1 MKTITVS
8 NQKGGVGKTATVVNL
23 AGYLSR
29 EHNQSVLVMDLDT
42 QGNASWSL
50 ADSLLN
56 VSAGEVLLKDC
67 FDVRSWRDSCSRS
80 LSSGI
85 AVVAAD
91 SVLADIDSYDI
102 KTIVTRMTAFLSEVG
117 DMGVD
122 IVLIDTPPSLGKA
135 LTSALLVSD
144 YVICPIELEAYSLQG
159 VGKLQNVISN
169 IRKYNKNLQ
178 VLGLLPSMVDNRNKR
193 HREQLALITESYP
206 SLVIRHSIGLR
217 SSIADALSEKTFLG
231 DIKKSS
237 ARKAK
242 QEFSELASWIFEA
255 ISEEGKNGTV

>member
-50 ADSLLN
+50 SENLLDIT
-56 VSAGEVLLKDC
+56 AGDVLLKDC
-67 FDVRSWRDSCSRS
+67 DVSQFGSLISKDSRS
-80 LSSGI
+80 GI
-85 AVVAAD
+85 SVIEAD
-91 SVLADIDSYDI
+91 ASLADIDSYDI
-102 KTIVTRMTAFLSEVG
+102 KAIVTRLNAFLSLMADTG
-117 DMGVD
+117 ID
-122 IVLIDTPPSLGKA
+122 IVLFDTPPSLGKA

-159 VGKLQNVISN
+159 VGKLQSVISN
-169 IRKYNKNLQ
+169 IRRYNANLK

-193 HREQLALITESYP
+193 HRDQLGTIVKAYP
-206 SLVIRHSIGLR
+206 DLVIQHPIGLR
-217 SSIADALSEKTFLG
+217 SSVADALSDKVFLG

-237 ARKAK
+237 AKKAK
-242 QEFSELASWIFEA
+242 QEFSDLASWVMDS
-255 ISEEGKNGTV
+255 ISDFKKE

>member
-1 MKTITVS
+1 MKIITVS

-29 EHNQSVLVMDLDT
+29 EHNCSVLVMDLDT

-85 AVVAAD
+85 SVVEAD

-102 KTIVTRMTAFLSEVG
+102 KTIVTRMAAFLSEVG

-135 LTSALLVSD
+135 LL
-144 YVICPIELEAYSLQG
+144 IIEDS
-159 VGKLQNVISN
+159 
-169 IRKYNKNLQ
+169 
-178 VLGLLPSMVDNRNKR
+178 GLLCKDV
-193 HREQLALITESYP
+193 
-206 SLVIRHSIGLR
+206 
-217 SSIADALSEKTFLG
+217 
-231 DIKKSS
+231 
-237 ARKAK
+237 
-242 QEFSELASWIFEA
+242 
-255 ISEEGKNGTV
+255 KNER

>member
-1 MKTITVS
+1 MKIITVS

-29 EHNQSVLVMDLDT
+29 EHNCSVLVMDLDT

-50 ADSLLN
+50 SENLLDIT
-56 VSAGEVLLKDC
+56 AGDVLLKDC
-67 FDVRSWRDSCSRS
+67 DVSQFDSLISKNSRS
-80 LSSGI
+80 GI
-85 AVVAAD
+85 SVIEAD
-91 SVLADIDSYDI
+91 ASLADIDSYDI
-102 KTIVTRMTAFLSEVG
+102 KAIVTRMTAFLSEVG

-169 IRKYNKNLQ
+169 IRKYNKNLH

-193 HREQLALITESYP
+193 HREQLALITDSYP
-206 SLVIRHSIGLR
+206 SLVIKHSIGLR
-217 SSIADALSEKTFLG
+217 SSIADALSEKIFLG

-242 QEFSELASWIFEA
+242 QEFSELASWIFGA
-255 ISEEGKNGTV
+255 IGVEGKE

>member
-1 MKTITVS
+1 MKIISVS

-29 EHNQSVLVMDLDT
+29 EHDQSVLVMDLDT
-42 QGNASWSL
+42 QSNASWSL
-50 ADSLLN
+50 SNYLLN
-56 VSAGEVLLKDC
+56 VKSGDVLLNAG
-67 FDVRSWRDSCSRS
+67 FDVRSWRESCCRS

-85 AVVAAD
+85 SVVESD
-91 SVLADIDSYDI
+91 PVLADIDSFDI
-102 KTIVTRMTAFLSEVG
+102 KSIVERMTAFLSEVG

-122 IVLIDTPPSLGKA
+122 IVLLDTPPSLGKA

-144 YVICPIELEAYSLQG
+144 FVICPIELEAYSLQG

-169 IRKYNKNLQ
+169 IRKFNTNLQ

-206 SLVIRHSIGLR
+206 NLVISHSIGLR

-231 DIKKSS
+231 DSKKSS
-237 ARKAK
+237 SRKAK
-242 QEFSELASWIFEA
+242 QEFSELAAWIIGA
-255 ISEEGKNGTV
+255 IGKENK

>member
-1 MKTITVS
+1 MKIITVS

-29 EHNQSVLVMDLDT
+29 EHNCSVLVMDLDT

-50 ADSLLN
+50 SENLLDIT
-56 VSAGEVLLKDC
+56 AGDVLLKDC
-67 FDVRSWRDSCSRS
+67 DVSQFGSLISKNSRS
-80 LSSGI
+80 GI
-85 AVVAAD
+85 SVIEAD
-91 SVLADIDSYDI
+91 ASLADIDSYDI
-102 KTIVTRMTAFLSEVG
+102 KAIVTRMTAFLSEVG

-169 IRKYNKNLQ
+169 IRKYNKNLH

-193 HREQLALITESYP
+193 HREQLALISDSYP
-206 SLVIRHSIGLR
+206 SLVIKHSIGLR
-217 SSIADALSEKTFLG
+217 SSIADALSEKIFLG

-242 QEFSELASWIFEA
+242 QEFSELASWIFGA
-255 ISEEGKNGTV
+255 IGVEGKE

>member
-1 MKTITVS
+1 MKIITVS

-29 EHNQSVLVMDLDT
+29 EHNCSVLVMDLDT

-50 ADSLLN
+50 SENLLDIT
-56 VSAGEVLLKDC
+56 AGDVLLKDC
-67 FDVRSWRDSCSRS
+67 DVSQFGSLISKNSRS
-80 LSSGI
+80 GI
-85 AVVAAD
+85 SVIEAD
-91 SVLADIDSYDI
+91 ASLADIDSYDI
-102 KTIVTRMTAFLSEVG
+102 KAIVTRMTAFLSEVG

-169 IRKYNKNLQ
+169 IRKYNKNLH

-193 HREQLALITESYP
+193 HREQLALITDSYP
-206 SLVIRHSIGLR
+206 SLVIKHSIGLR
-217 SSIADALSEKTFLG
+217 SSIADALSEKIFLG

-242 QEFSELASWIFEA
+242 QEFSELASWIFGA
-255 ISEEGKNGTV
+255 IGVEGKE